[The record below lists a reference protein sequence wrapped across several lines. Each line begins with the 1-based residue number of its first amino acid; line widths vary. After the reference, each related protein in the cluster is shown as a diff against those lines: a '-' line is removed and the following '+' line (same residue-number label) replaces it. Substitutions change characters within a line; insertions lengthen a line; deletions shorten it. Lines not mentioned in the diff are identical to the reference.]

1 MMLKGMENILNHIQ
15 KELSAK
21 SKIRDECLIL
31 CRKIIKDCGFTIKH
45 IHRDEKKN
53 ALTLLRKIHKDINYL
68 KGIFPK
74 FPSIY
79 FAGYILDA
87 QKEYSEARIF
97 YSIIY
102 EENIPSPEDMKIEN
116 SSYLQGMGEVV
127 GELRRYILNC
137 IKSGRI
143 DEAEKYFKV
152 MDEIYYYL
160 FGFDYPEG
168 IVGGLRRIVDVARSI
183 IEKTHGDIT
192 MAVSQNNFARY
203 LEIAKNKFL
212 K

>member
-1 MMLKGMENILNHIQ
+1 MMLKGMENILNNIQ

-31 CRKIIKDCGFTIKH
+31 CRKIIKNCGFTIKY
-45 IHRDEKKN
+45 IHRQEKKQ
-53 ALTLLRKIHKDINYL
+53 ALILLREIQKDINYL
-68 KGIFPK
+68 SGVFSK

-87 QKEYSEARIF
+87 QKEYSEARVF

-102 EENIPSPEDMKIEN
+102 EENIPTPKEMKIEN
-116 SSYLQGMGEVV
+116 SSYLQGIGEVV

-137 IKSGRI
+137 IKSGKI
-143 DEAEKYFKV
+143 DKAEKYFKV

-168 IVGGLRRIVDVARSI
+168 IVGGLRRIMDVARSI

-192 MAVSQNNFARY
+192 LTVSQNNFARE
-203 LEIAKNKFL
+203 LKIAKKQFL